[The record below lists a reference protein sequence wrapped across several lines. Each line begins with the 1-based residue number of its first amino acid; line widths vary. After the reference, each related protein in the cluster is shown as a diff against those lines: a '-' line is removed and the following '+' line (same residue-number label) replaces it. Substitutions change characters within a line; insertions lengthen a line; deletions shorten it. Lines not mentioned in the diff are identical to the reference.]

1 MILPGWVDYWSITI
15 RKQKHKSWSKYSWSS
30 SDNVLIEPGP
40 MQWTQTVRWNLGWQ
54 VDHCWAVSC
63 APRATN
69 FLLLLYF
76 TKQWSGHYLLTNKA
90 ESQSISDYKIK
101 ARWQGAVGF
110 QERQGCLYSLD
121 YLTHI
126 PHLPQPFP
134 LSLPSEAKCGHQSSQ
149 EVSNWNTI
157 KLLRITKH
165 LKEIHI
171 MKEWL
176 KETLS
181 K

>member
-1 MILPGWVDYWSITI
+1 MIASWLSQAQCNEHKQLGETWDDRLTI
-15 RKQKHKSWSKYSWSS
+15 A
-30 SDNVLIEPGP
+30 E
-40 MQWTQTVRWNLGWQ
+40 
-54 VDHCWAVSC
+54 
-63 APRATN
+63 
-69 FLLLLYF
+69 LYF
-76 TKQWSGHYLLTNKA
+76 VHLGQLISPFSSISPSSGLGIICLQDKA
-90 ESQSISDYKIK
+90 ESQSISDYKTK

-157 KLLRITKH
+157 KLLRITKF